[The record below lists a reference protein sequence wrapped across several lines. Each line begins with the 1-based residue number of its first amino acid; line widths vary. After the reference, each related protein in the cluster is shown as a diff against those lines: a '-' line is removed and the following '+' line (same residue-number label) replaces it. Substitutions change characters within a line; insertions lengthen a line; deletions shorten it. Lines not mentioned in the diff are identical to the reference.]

1 MVKPKNDHC
10 SRILFNFKSKPK
22 SIAMKPIDR
31 RTFNQ
36 MVAKGTA
43 GAAILSTAPFACAMG
58 STQEKKKLGIALVG
72 LGSYS
77 TYQLAPAL
85 QDTQH
90 CYLTGI
96 VTGTPEKEKAWATK
110 YGIPK
115 GNIYNYDNFDNI
127 ANNDAI
133 DVVYV
138 VLPNSLHAE
147 FAIRAAKAGKH
158 VICEKPMGISVAEC
172 DAIIDACKKAGVKL
186 GMGYRLHSEPYTQQ
200 VKQFVKDKTFGD
212 IQYVGAE
219 AAYRSTGNPDQW
231 RLNKKLSGGGALMNM
246 GVYAI
251 QSAIYGTGENPI
263 SVSAQ
268 EFSTRPDYFKDTD
281 ETIMAQFE
289 FPSGAVANMSTSH
302 NFNANSMYVSGT
314 SGWFQLQ
321 PANNYG
327 PLSGRTSRGEEL
339 KFPHES
345 QQKLQ
350 MDDFAKHV
358 LYGEPNKAPG
368 EMGKR
373 DMMIV
378 EAIYASIAKGGQTMG
393 LDFEPGFGFGG

>member
-1 MVKPKNDHC
+1 MKNIT
-10 SRILFNFKSKPK
+10 RRNFNSL
-22 SIAMKPIDR
+22 
-31 RTFNQ
+31 T
-36 MVAKGTA
+36 AKGIG
-43 GAAILSTAPFACAMG
+43 GAALLSSAPFACAMG
-58 STQEKKKLGIALVG
+58 VNQKKEKLGIALVG

-90 CYLTGI
+90 CYLAGI
-96 VTGTPEKEKAWATK
+96 VTGTPAKEQIWAEK

-115 GNIYNYDNFDNI
+115 RNIYNYQNFDDI
-127 ANNDAI
+127 ANNEDI

-138 VLPNSLHAE
+138 VLPNSMHAE
-147 FAIRAAKAGKH
+147 FSIRAAQAGKH

-172 DAIIDACKKAGVKL
+172 DAIIDACKDAGVKL

-200 VKQFVKDKTFGD
+200 VKEFVREKTFGD
-212 IQYVGAE
+212 VLFVSAD
-219 AAYRSTGNPDQW
+219 AAYRSAGNPDQW
-231 RLNKKLSGGGALMNM
+231 RLDRSLSGGGALVNM

-251 QSAIYGTGENPI
+251 QSTIYGTGENPI
-263 SVSAQ
+263 SVAAQ

-281 ETIMAQFE
+281 ETITAQFK
-289 FPSGAVANMSTSH
+289 FPSGAVGNISTSH
-302 NFNANSMYVSGT
+302 NFNANAMYVSGS
-314 SGWFQLQ
+314 SGWFRLQ

-327 PLSGRTSRGEEL
+327 PLSGETSRGDVI

-350 MDDFAKHV
+350 MDDFARHV
-358 LYGEPNKAPG
+358 LFGEPNKAPG

-378 EAIYASIAKGGQTMG
+378 EAIYQSIANNGATIE
-393 LDFEPGFGFGG
+393 LDFEPGYGFEG

>member
-1 MVKPKNDHC
+1 MKHLTRRNFNSLTVKG
-10 SRILFNFKSKPK
+10 I
-22 SIAMKPIDR
+22 
-31 RTFNQ
+31 
-36 MVAKGTA
+36 G
-43 GAAILSTAPFACAMG
+43 GAALLSSAPFACAMG
-58 STQEKKKLGIALVG
+58 VNQKKEKLGIALVG

-90 CYLTGI
+90 CYLAGI
-96 VTGTPEKEKAWATK
+96 VTGTPAKEKIWAEK

-115 GNIYNYDNFDNI
+115 RNIYNYQNFDDI
-127 ANNDAI
+127 TNNEDI

-138 VLPNSLHAE
+138 VLPNSMHAE
-147 FAIRAAKAGKH
+147 FSIRAAQAGKH

-172 DAIIDACKKAGVKL
+172 DAIIDACKDAGVKL

-200 VKQFVKDKTFGD
+200 VKEFVREKTFGD
-212 IQYVGAE
+212 VLFVSAD

-231 RLNKKLSGGGALMNM
+231 RLDRSLSGGGALVNM

-251 QSAIYGTGENPI
+251 QSTIYGTGENPI
-263 SVSAQ
+263 SVAAQ

-281 ETIMAQFE
+281 ETITAQFK
-289 FPSGAVANMSTSH
+289 FPSGAVGNISTSH
-302 NFNANSMYVSGT
+302 NFNANAMYVSGS
-314 SGWFQLQ
+314 SGWFRLQ

-327 PLSGRTSRGEEL
+327 PLSGETSRGDVIR
-339 KFPHES
+339 FPHES

-350 MDDFAKHV
+350 MDDFARHV
-358 LYGEPNKAPG
+358 LFGEPNKAPG

-378 EAIYASIAKGGQTMG
+378 EAIYRSIADDGATIA
-393 LDFEPGFGFGG
+393 LDFEPGFGFESK